1 MDSQEYSTQ
10 ENNFDLNKNR
20 IQVNVVERQKSAE
33 LLSINTV
40 ETIVGKGSS
49 WTTLAY
55 QLLAFLFLNK
65 TKSYTEYY
73 IPIGMLKSLITQI
86 F

>member
-65 TKSYTEYY
+65 TK
-73 IPIGMLKSLITQI
+73 
-86 F
+86 